1 MKHPLTRHVYVRC
14 TRPLPHVV
22 DGRNRTNRI
31 GTSRNQK
38 KFAVLTSSGVMAV
51 SVASSSMATGGFL
64 GNEEDPSAGMHTAMD
79 TLPTGLQG
87 SACDEVRES
96 GADESA
102 IMRPPMA
109 TINIGNMDTLLV
121 LQSHACL
128 TKIHAHS
135 PPPPIHLIESCY
147 LLCKYIK
154 FFGCVGRCT

>member
-1 MKHPLTRHVYVRC
+1 MCWASNHQNIY
-14 TRPLPHVV
+14 
-22 DGRNRTNRI
+22 RNGPRAHFPFN
-31 GTSRNQK
+31 
-38 KFAVLTSSGVMAV
+38 
-51 SVASSSMATGGFL
+51 
-64 GNEEDPSAGMHTAMD
+64 TAMD

-87 SACDEVRES
+87 PRCDEVRES